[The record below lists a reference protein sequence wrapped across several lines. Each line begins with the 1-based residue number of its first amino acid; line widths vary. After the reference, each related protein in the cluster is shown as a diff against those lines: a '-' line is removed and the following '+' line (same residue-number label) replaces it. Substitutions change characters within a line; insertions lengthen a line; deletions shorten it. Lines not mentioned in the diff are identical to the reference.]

1 MTEQRPLQPTPVG
14 AFRFNTDSAK
24 LEYFDG
30 NQYVN
35 ITTDSPEQ
43 NTGGTRG
50 LIVGGRSNG
59 SGVTHMQFVNADSTG
74 NFSDFGDLTED
85 KRVPFGMGSRV
96 EGRICGGLDSSYSAN
111 VDKITIASQG
121 NATNTI
127 DLTEAAYNGAAM
139 ASSTRGIRAGG
150 SPGSGELVTI
160 DYMTFGNDQNFVDFG
175 DLTDDRQS
183 FGGCA
188 SPTRGVMM
196 GGYDA
201 PARVNYIEYI
211 TISTLGN
218 GADFG
223 DLLATRTPNQGVMSN
238 AVRGLAFGGGAPGPV
253 AGNSNTIEF
262 VTIATLGNAQDF
274 GDVTGTGGDRAGC
287 SSTTRAICALG
298 ASNSDT
304 TVNYVQIMS
313 TGNSIDF
320 GDLNQGTYE
329 AGGLSNGHGG
339 LG

>member
-1 MTEQRPLQPTPVG
+1 MSEIASG
-14 AFRFNTDSAK
+14 SIRFNTDSSR
-24 LEYFDG
+24 LEIYNGEQWWEIDS
-30 NQYVN
+30 
-35 ITTDSPEQ
+35 TSPEQ
-43 NTGGTRG
+43 QTGGTRG

-85 KRVPFGMGSRV
+85 KRVPIGMGSRV
-96 EGRICGGLDSSYSAN
+96 EGRICGGLDSSYSNA

-127 DLTEAAYNGAAM
+127 DLTEAVYNGAAM

-150 SPGSGELVTI
+150 SPGSGEVNTI
-160 DYMTFGNDQNFVDFG
+160 DYMTFGNDADFVDFG
-175 DLTDDRQS
+175 DLFDDRQS

-196 GGYDA
+196 GGFDA

-223 DLLATRTPNQGVMSN
+223 DMIATRTPNQGVMSN

-253 AGNSNTIEF
+253 AGNLNTIEF

-274 GDVTGTGGDRAGC
+274 GDVTGTGGDRAGFA
-287 SSTTRAICALG
+287 SPTRAVCALG

-304 TVNYVQIMS
+304 TVNYVQIAS
-313 TGNSIDF
+313 KGDALDF